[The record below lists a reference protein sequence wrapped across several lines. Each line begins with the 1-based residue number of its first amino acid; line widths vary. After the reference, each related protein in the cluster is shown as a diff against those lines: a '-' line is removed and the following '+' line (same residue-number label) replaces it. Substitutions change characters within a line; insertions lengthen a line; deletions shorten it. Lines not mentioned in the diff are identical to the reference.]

1 MSRRHSLGRAFRWA
15 DQGEEQWRRACSY
28 VHKIFDVHVDAA
40 IRKHEAQANEDDGL
54 DNNQPVEKHHSPIS
68 MLHSLVQ
75 LTHDRV
81 FLRDQLLNVFLGAK
95 DTATIGI
102 SDIFFHLAR
111 HPDVWRKL
119 RAEVMASTV
128 PGQSLTFNDVK
139 ALHYL
144 QNVLKESL
152 RLLSPVDLMS
162 RVCTKDTILPRGGGP
177 NGDASLFVS
186 KGTRI
191 EGRLAPMHRDK
202 KYWGDDAEDFIPER
216 WEQWEGKT
224 GAGKLEDAKV
234 DVVVAELVED
244 EVLTSESKP
253 KYSRPPRWEYIPFL
267 GGGRMCPARQM
278 TLTQYAL
285 LLVHFAQR
293 FARIENR
300 DNEIEFIEQIKFG
313 KQSANGVLVGLIRD
327 K

>member
-15 DQGEEQWRRACSY
+15 DHDEEQWREACSY
-28 VHKIFDVHVDAA
+28 VHKIFDAHIDAA
-40 IRKHEAQANEDDGL
+40 IRKHEAQANEEDGSY
-54 DNNQPVEKHHSPIS
+54 NEQPVETHHSPTS
-68 MLHSLVQ
+68 MLHCLVK
-75 LTHDRV
+75 LTQDRV

-119 RAEVMASTV
+119 RAEVMASTA

-139 ALHYL
+139 ALPYL
-144 QNVLKESL
+144 QKVLKESL
-152 RLLSPVDLMS
+152 RLLSPVDMMG
-162 RVCTKDTILPRGGGP
+162 RVCTKDTILPRGGGRK
-177 NGDASLFVS
+177 GDAPLFIS

-202 KYWGDDAEDFIPER
+202 TIWGYNAEDFVPQR
-216 WEQWEGKT
+216 WEQWDGKKT
-224 GAGKLEDAKV
+224 AEKMD
-234 DVVVAELVED
+234 DSMVAEVEG
-244 EVLTSESKP
+244 EGMISESKLE
-253 KYSRPPRWEYIPFL
+253 YSRPPRWEYIPFL

-300 DNEIEFIEQIKFG
+300 DSEMEFIEQIKFG

-327 K
+327 E